1 MLVKFF
7 GIDDWNRPVF
17 KSKNEFYGS
26 LNKLF
31 DGQTTEEEVL
41 EKVTEE
47 DLVWFG
53 SEFNCEP
60 MGTKPQLL
68 LEIDRGGNVC

>member
-1 MLVKFF
+1 MIAVKFF

-17 KSKNEFYGS
+17 KSEYEFYGA

-31 DGQTTEEEVL
+31 DGQATEKEVL
-41 EKVTEE
+41 EKVTDE

-60 MGTKPQLL
+60 IGQHAPWVK
-68 LEIDRGGNVC
+68 IIRGNDEK